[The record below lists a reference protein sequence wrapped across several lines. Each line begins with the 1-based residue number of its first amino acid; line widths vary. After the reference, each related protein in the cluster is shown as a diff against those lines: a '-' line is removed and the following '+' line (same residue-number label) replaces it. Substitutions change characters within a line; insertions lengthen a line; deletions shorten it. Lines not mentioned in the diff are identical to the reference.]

1 MGSLW
6 RGVVHMGGFVTG
18 DSQTLLVT
26 STPLAT
32 GQAFNGVRSSEGV
45 SVRRGWGRG
54 YRKRNNKV
62 NISEKVFVPLYLVL
76 YLLSV
81 PQQLYFYSLK

>member
-1 MGSLW
+1 
-6 RGVVHMGGFVTG
+6 MGGLVTG

-45 SVRRGWGRG
+45 AMRWGTEG
-54 YRKRNNKV
+54 VEGKK
-62 NISEKVFVPLYLVL
+62 
-76 YLLSV
+76 
-81 PQQLYFYSLK
+81 Q